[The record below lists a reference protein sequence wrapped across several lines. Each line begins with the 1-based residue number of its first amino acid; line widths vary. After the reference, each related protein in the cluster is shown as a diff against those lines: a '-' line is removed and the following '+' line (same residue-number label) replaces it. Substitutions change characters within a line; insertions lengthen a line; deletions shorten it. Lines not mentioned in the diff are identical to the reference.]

1 MQRWRWS
8 GRRSRL
14 ALLLVVGVCVLA
26 LQPTIVRSAPIP
38 ESGDRSGA
46 DTRLPATLPSVGS
59 ESSPDPSAAIGA
71 ALQRG
76 QWRRACG
83 IATNT
88 LAGGV
93 ANLDALGA
101 FGMCSALRNDKTS
114 TSTALQRL
122 RDAEATPGYYAGMT
136 EGIFLLRN
144 GEADK
149 AESAFKTVMQARPG
163 DPLALYFT
171 GEAHHQLKRDAQAIA
186 SFRAVLKRWPDYA
199 PALASSARL
208 LASPKATPQAL
219 KEAVVM
225 TERATAIEPMN
236 LDYWKQMAELY
247 DRAGQPERAAAVRLQ
262 WLSLPSA
269 N

>member
-26 LQPTIVRSAPIP
+26 LQPTIVCSAPIP

-136 EGIFLLRN
+136 EGILLLRN

-186 SFRAVLKRWPDYA
+186 SFKAALKRWPDYA

-208 LASPKATPQAL
+208 LASPKASTQAL

-269 N
+269 K

>member
-1 MQRWRWS
+1 MRRWRWS
-8 GRRSRL
+8 GRRHRL
-14 ALLLVVGVCVLA
+14 AFLFVVGVCVLA
-26 LQPTIVRSAPIP
+26 LQPAIVRSAPIQ
-38 ESGDRSGA
+38 ESSDRSGA

-59 ESSPDPSAAIGA
+59 ELSADPSAAIGA

-93 ANLDALGA
+93 ANLDALGT
-101 FGMCSALRNDKTS
+101 FGMCSALRNDKAS

-122 RDAEATPGYYAGMT
+122 RDAEAAPGYYAGMT
-136 EGIFLLRN
+136 EGILLLRN
-144 GEADK
+144 GDAEK
-149 AESAFKTVMQARPG
+149 AESAFKTAMQARPG

-186 SFRAVLKRWPDYA
+186 SFKAALKRWPDYA